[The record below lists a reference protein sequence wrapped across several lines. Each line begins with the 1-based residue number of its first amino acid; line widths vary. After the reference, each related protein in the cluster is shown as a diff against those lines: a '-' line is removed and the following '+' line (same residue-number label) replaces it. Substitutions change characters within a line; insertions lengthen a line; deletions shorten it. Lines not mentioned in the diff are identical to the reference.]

1 MKIYTAVVLC
11 AFFLLTALFAWKA
24 VAAFLKAGAIAD
36 KKPRRRARR
45 SALLLLLPGVMFLSA
60 ALFILTR
67 IGVFLYVSYMI
78 GMLAVAA
85 ALGPGLRDNMWKHGG
100 N

>member
-1 MKIYTAVVLC
+1 MKVYAVIVTC
-11 AFFLLTALFAWKA
+11 AFFLLTAFFVWKSLEA
-24 VAAFLKAGAIAD
+24 YRSAASAEDQKQ
-36 KKPRRRARR
+36 RRKARR

>member
-36 KKPRRRARR
+36 KKPRRSARR

-67 IGVFLYVSYMI
+67 IPIFLDLTFTI
-78 GMLAVAA
+78 GGLAVVYVIAA
-85 ALGPGLRDNMWKHGG
+85 GLRENVQKHG
-100 N
+100 NT